1 MGVQVKQWKG
11 AWWIFINTNG
21 QRKAKRVG
29 AGPSGKKAAE
39 LAANQMQA
47 QLALGN
53 TSIFQPAPAQ
63 QAITVQ
69 DYALEWLRTHASQVC
84 KFSTVRGYEV
94 NLRRHVFPVLG
105 AKSLAA
111 LERADCR
118 TLIVAC
124 REKGLS
130 PKSLEN
136 ICRTL
141 SSVLTQAVEDKVLA
155 VNPAFRLGRYYRKA
169 DHPKPEIRPLTREEA
184 AWFLAQVQEY
194 APREYPLFL
203 CALRTGMRLGE
214 LLGLHWGDVDFHG
227 RFIEVRRNL
236 VAGRLTTPKN
246 GMTRRVDM
254 SAQLTQV
261 LRETLTVRKEETLR
275 QGWKHLPDWMFCNE
289 AGKHLDG
296 DNLRH
301 RVFHRVLAKA
311 GLRRVRLHDL
321 RHTFASL
328 LIQQGESLAYVRD
341 QLGHASIQLTVDTY
355 GHLIPG
361 ANRQAVDKLD
371 DATPAQPAKEKGLR
385 QAP

>member
-1 MGVQVKQWKG
+1 MEVVIRQRKG
-11 AWWIFINTNG
+11 AWWVFINHQG
-21 QRKAKRVG
+21 RRKAKRVG

-39 LAANQMQA
+39 LAAIQMQA

-53 TSIFQPAPAQ
+53 TSTFQPAPAQ

-124 REKGLS
+124 REKGWS

-155 VNPAFRLGRYYRKA
+155 VNPAFRLGRYYKKA

-246 GMTRRVDM
+246 GKTRRVDM

-261 LRETLTVRKEETLR
+261 LWETLTVRKEETLR
-275 QGWKHLPDWMFCNE
+275 QGWKHLPDWVFCNE

-311 GLRRVRLHDL
+311 GLRRIRLHDL

-371 DATPAQPAKEKGLR
+371 DATPAQPAKEQGLR
-385 QAP
+385 KIS